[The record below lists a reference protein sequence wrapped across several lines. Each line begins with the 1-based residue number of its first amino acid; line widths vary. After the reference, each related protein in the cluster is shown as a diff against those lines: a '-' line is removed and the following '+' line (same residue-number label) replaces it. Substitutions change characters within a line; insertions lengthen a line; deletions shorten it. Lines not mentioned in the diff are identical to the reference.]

1 MSFPWSITM
10 SFQATDMSMQETPE
24 GRILGLSAEIN
35 GDIWSYSRLFS
46 VLSENLLKEVLW

>member
-1 MSFPWSITM
+1 M